1 MATMTIPTDEADLCA
16 AIAEAIRAGDRLMI
30 GGGLTKS
37 DIGRPVKARA
47 LSTAGIRGIVDYDP
61 AELVLTVRP
70 GTLLTDVEALIAG
83 ERQMLAF
90 EPYDHAPIFGRAAGN
105 ATIGGVVA
113 AGVAGSRRVSAG
125 GARDHLLGLRAVSG
139 RGEMFVA
146 GAKVVKNVT
155 GYDIPKLATGSWGR
169 LFALTELTLKVLPR
183 PETSVTRFV
192 SGLDAHTAVI
202 AMAAAM
208 GSQAAVAAA
217 AHRPQ
222 SSGEPAITALRLE
235 GFGSSV
241 RARGVMLDALLSRY
255 GMIDIA
261 GEQEAA
267 AFWAGVQT
275 LSLLPQARTLWRVN
289 VAPSKAAAFVE
300 GLAALQPDWLMDW
313 AGGLVWIAMDD
324 AADAVRAAAAQAGGH
339 ATLIRA
345 DEPTR
350 RAIPALPPLDRGLA
364 ALEERVRRAFD
375 PAGIFETERF

>member
-1 MATMTIPTDEADLCA
+1 MATMTVPADEADLCE
-16 AIAEAIRAGDRLMI
+16 AIAEAVQAGDRLMI
-30 GGGLTKS
+30 GSGLTKA
-37 DIGRPVKARA
+37 DIGKPVDARA
-47 LSTAGIRGIVDYDP
+47 LSMAGIRGIVDYDP

-70 GTLLTDVEALIAG
+70 GTSLADVETLIAG

-90 EPYDHAPIFGRAAGN
+90 EPYDHAPIFRRAAGD

-113 AGVAGSRRVSAG
+113 AGVSGSRRVSAG
-125 GARDHLLGLRAVSG
+125 GARDHLLGVRAVSG

-169 LFALTELTLKVLPR
+169 LFAMTELTLKVLPR

-192 SGLDAHTAVI
+192 SGLDARTAI
-202 AMAAAM
+202 TAMATAM

-217 AHRPQ
+217 AHRPP
-222 SSGEPAITALRLE
+222 SVGHPAITAIRLE

-241 RARGVMLDALLSRY
+241 RARGAMLNALLSRY
-255 GMIDIA
+255 GAIDIA
-261 GEQEAA
+261 NEQEAT
-267 AFWAGVQT
+267 AFWKDMRT
-275 LSLLPQARTLWRVN
+275 LWSLPQSRALWRVN
-289 VAPSKAAAFVE
+289 LAPAQAGAFLDH
-300 GLAALQPDWLMDW
+300 LAGQQCDWLLDW
-313 AGGLVWIAMDD
+313 AGGLVWIAIDD
-324 AADAVRAAAAQAGGH
+324 TGGAVRAAAALAGGH

-350 RAIPALPPLDRGLA
+350 MAMPALPPLDRGLA

-375 PAGIFETERF
+375 PAGVFETGRF